1 MCYNL
6 YNSPLF
12 TILNHFGALFFVVV
26 GVIFFHLGSTTA
38 IDAQQKYYSSDL
50 LFIALFS
57 NGESQISNDINFIN
71 EQVQVSIPLIGYNI
85 SRINV
90 VDHAGNPIEFV
101 QEENKQ
107 PKEVSIKSPNKQG
120 IRIAYQASDLA
131 QNINK
136 KWVFS
141 INSSVPFTLKL
152 PINSTIIDW
161 NITPISFELLG
172 EQHLMSFNSGN
183 VTMSY
188 IIENKRMESMK

>member
-1 MCYNL
+1 MRYNL

-12 TILNHFGALFFVVV
+12 AILNHFGALFFLVV
-26 GVIFFHLGSTTA
+26 GIVCFHLGSTIA

-71 EQVQVSIPLIGYNI
+71 EQVQVSIPLLGYNI

-120 IRIAYQASDLA
+120 IRIAYQSDLA

>member
-1 MCYNL
+1 MRYNL

-12 TILNHFGALFFVVV
+12 AILNHFGALFFVVV

-71 EQVQVSIPLIGYNI
+71 EQVQVSIPLLGYNI

-101 QEENKQ
+101 QVENKQ

>member
-1 MCYNL
+1 MRYNL

-12 TILNHFGALFFVVV
+12 TLLTHFGALLFVIVCV
-26 GVIFFHLGSTTA
+26 ACFYSGSTTA

-71 EQVQVSIPLIGYNI
+71 EQVQVSIPLLGYNI

-161 NITPISFELLG
+161 NITPISLELLG

-188 IIENKRMESMK
+188 IIENKRMGSMK

>member
-1 MCYNL
+1 MRYNL

-71 EQVQVSIPLIGYNI
+71 EQVQVSIPLLGYNI

-107 PKEVSIKSPNKQG
+107 SKEVSIKSPNKQG

-188 IIENKRMESMK
+188 IIENKRMGSMK

>member
-1 MCYNL
+1 MRYNL

-71 EQVQVSIPLIGYNI
+71 EQVQVSIPLLGYNI

-172 EQHLMSFNSGN
+172 EQHLLSFNSGN

-188 IIENKRMESMK
+188 IIENKRMGSMK

>member
-1 MCYNL
+1 MRYNL

-71 EQVQVSIPLIGYNI
+71 EQVQVSIPLLGYNI

-90 VDHAGNPIEFV
+90 VDHVGNPIEFV

>member
-1 MCYNL
+1 MRYNL

-12 TILNHFGALFFVVV
+12 AILNHFGALFFVVV

-71 EQVQVSIPLIGYNI
+71 EQVQVSIPLLGYNI

>member
-1 MCYNL
+1 MLN
-6 YNSPLF
+6 PIGTLF
-12 TILNHFGALFFVVV
+12 LVVAVVV
-26 GVIFFHLGSTTA
+26 VIACSYLGS
-38 IDAQQKYYSSDL
+38 IFVIEAQQKNYSSDL

-57 NGESQISNDINFIN
+57 NGESQVSNDINIIDVGQF
-71 EQVQVSIPLIGYNI
+71 QASIPLFGYNI

-107 PKEVSIKSPNKQG
+107 PKEILIKSHNKQG

-141 INSSVPFTLKL
+141 INSSVPITLKL

-161 NITPISFELLG
+161 NVTPISFELLG
-172 EQHLMSFNSGN
+172 EQHLLSFNSGN
-183 VTMSY
+183 VTVSY
-188 IIENKRMESMK
+188 IIENKRVEGIR